1 MRTAVVVALAGLSA
15 AAAFGLAL
23 DGAGAQ
29 TTKPKPK
36 AQPTGQMI
44 CNSSVGCRPVRPG
57 CRIEPSNYVGQVE
70 VCPGQKRP
78 D

>member
-1 MRTAVVVALAGLSA
+1 MRRTLIVGLIGLSA
-15 AAAFGLAL
+15 AAALSPAPN
-23 DGAGAQ
+23 GAYAQ
-29 TTKPKPK
+29 TTKPKSK